1 MFYFILSC
9 LFYILFYFPLHF
21 YCILFFYFILLYI
34 FTVLCFILLC
44 LIYFILSDFCFPENS
59 DGPPPYMGTRR
70 VFLQALG
77 WALTRTRRVAAAG
90 EASG

>member
-1 MFYFILSC
+1 MLILYLILVSFAFLLYFIFL
-9 LFYILFYFPLHF
+9 
-21 YCILFFYFILLYI
+21 YFILLYI
-34 FTVLCFILLC
+34 FTVLYFILLC
-44 LIYFILSDFCFPENS
+44 LIYFILSDFCFPLNS

-77 WALTRTRRVAAAG
+77 WALAHTRRAAAAG